1 MKTQVPDFFS
11 SVRRVVLGAIALG
24 FVAAPRV
31 ATADW
36 MTGRGNLER
45 TGNLDTQPGPKK
57 PQVLWAYKAAENFI
71 ASPVP
76 DAGSLYLAGLG
87 AFSTPAFHAF
97 SIDPDS
103 NERAL
108 WTKAAPFLKLPTVS
122 APAVSGGLVVFG
134 DGMHQTDG
142 ATLYCLRAENGR
154 PVWRFSVPGKLVHME
169 GAPTIEKERVY
180 IGVGDAGVI
189 CVELKKL
196 TLDGQDVEAVA
207 VEKLIETRWAELT
220 AKYQEA
226 KKKDPEF
233 AIPPSED
240 ALPKPAPKLVWAQGK
255 GTLHVDAAVA
265 VVGERVLVASAYI
278 DEDKVGKRALVCL
291 GAGDGKVLWETPLK
305 LNPWA
310 GPTVTGT
317 TAIVGCSSIR
327 FDRKLIAQ
335 AKGEVVAVNIEN
347 GQVLWR
353 KDLPGG
359 VLSSVAVSN
368 GFAVT
373 TATDGMVRAWSVA
386 NGEEKWS
393 YPAGA
398 PFFAGPA
405 VVAGVIYAA
414 DLRGIVHAINLASG
428 KAEWTFPLATDP
440 AVQGPGMIFGSP
452 VVHGGDLF
460 LGTTNLDGDH
470 PEQPSVVVCLS
481 DRAAGGGGA
490 KTALVVDKAQRRI
503 SLMAKI
509 APRKLPNLKEVY
521 PLEVLA
527 TFPTPRGQKAHE
539 TVVTFEAKP
548 SEIHKALE
556 QLGLKPGKPAK
567 GEGSVATGPE
577 VGFSLE
583 IPSAGGS
590 PRVMSLEPTVVD
602 VRTGKALPRLKW
614 YFTGS
619 ALRQPDPDKPAKVY
633 GADLTGTLITIYPVS
648 DETVFQSN
656 LTIAESAIL
665 RLETNG
671 NILPAEGTPVT
682 LVIELK

>member
-1 MKTQVPDFFS
+1 M
-11 SVRRVVLGAIALG
+11 
-24 FVAAPRV
+24 
-31 ATADW
+31 
-36 MTGRGNLER
+36 
-45 TGNLDTQPGPKK
+45 
-57 PQVLWAYKAAENFI
+57 
-71 ASPVP
+71 
-76 DAGSLYLAGLG
+76 
-87 AFSTPAFHAF
+87 
-97 SIDPDS
+97 
-103 NERAL
+103 
-108 WTKAAPFLKLPTVS
+108 
-122 APAVSGGLVVFG
+122 
-134 DGMHQTDG
+134 
-142 ATLYCLRAENGR
+142 
-154 PVWRFSVPGKLVHME
+154 
-169 GAPTIEKERVY
+169 
-180 IGVGDAGVI
+180 
-189 CVELKKL
+189 
-196 TLDGQDVEAVA
+196 
-207 VEKLIETRWAELT
+207 
-220 AKYQEA
+220 
-226 KKKDPEF
+226 
-233 AIPPSED
+233 
-240 ALPKPAPKLVWAQGK
+240 
-255 GTLHVDAAVA
+255 
-265 VVGERVLVASAYI
+265 
-278 DEDKVGKRALVCL
+278 
-291 GAGDGKVLWETPLK
+291 
-305 LNPWA
+305 
-310 GPTVTGT
+310 
-317 TAIVGCSSIR
+317 
-327 FDRKLIAQ
+327 
-335 AKGEVVAVNIEN
+335 
-347 GQVLWR
+347 
-353 KDLPGG
+353 
-359 VLSSVAVSN
+359 
-368 GFAVT
+368 
-373 TATDGMVRAWSVA
+373 
-386 NGEEKWS
+386 
-393 YPAGA
+393 
-398 PFFAGPA
+398 
-405 VVAGVIYAA
+405 
-414 DLRGIVHAINLASG
+414 
-428 KAEWTFPLATDP
+428 
-440 AVQGPGMIFGSP
+440 
-452 VVHGGDLF
+452 F

-490 KTALVVDKAQRRI
+490 KTALVVDKVQRRI